1 MQKIARILDMTWALV
16 KAHPEAQARYGS
28 NPFKGKEYNLQFKK
42 LLTCKF
48 AELIPRSATVHVM
61 LF

>member
-1 MQKIARILDMTWALV
+1 MTWALV
-16 KAHPEAQARYGS
+16 KAYPDTQARYGS

-48 AELIPRSATVHVM
+48 AEVHHVISRSTAVHSN
-61 LF
+61 LS